1 MQRTLILVWL
11 LCLLLTACQSATPIP
26 AFITVSAN
34 SGLIEVQANGQGSY
48 YPLLTGQKVSPGD
61 RIRSAA
67 ESGVFVEFK
76 DARSLIAMG
85 PGSMMVVA
93 ALSTN
98 PDLTETRLQ
107 LEEGGVYVSAEQPLG
122 KGYLEVATP
131 GGAARLSGSSMM
143 VALDKT
149 AQQTDVTCTS
159 GSAVVQANGSSV
171 SLMADQSTG
180 FTSSSVPTRPEDLDG
195 RIRRKYPQFQ
205 EIIDDR
211 YWRPKVMTDPTITP
225 ENSPT
230 VRPTSTAAPT
240 ALATWTPFVLGP
252 TSTARVDSA
261 VPTRRPTTTVVP
273 GFSGLTPEELANQGA
288 FTYAIACQAWN
299 GCVCDSA
306 NANPVQTIT
315 ITFDTQGVTLAGS
328 VDETLA
334 YPKAA
339 PNLYSL
345 ESPELT
351 ADITF
356 LMEGFEFFV
365 VRGGQVCQLQTFTRQ
380 P

>member
-1 MQRTLILVWL
+1 MQRTLVVFWL
-11 LCLLLTACQSATPIP
+11 FFLTLTACQSATPNSP
-26 AFITVSAN
+26 SITVSAN
-34 SGLIEVQANGQGSY
+34 SGIIEIQSGSRGDFHN
-48 YPLLTGQKVSPGD
+48 LASGDKVKAGD
-61 RIRSAA
+61 RIRTAA
-67 ESGVFVEFK
+67 GDGVFVELK
-76 DARSLIAMG
+76 DTRSLIALG
-85 PGSMMVVA
+85 PGSAMVVTT
-93 ALSTN
+93 LSAS
-98 PDLTETRLQ
+98 PDLTETSLQ

-149 AQQTDVTCTS
+149 TQQTDVTCTS
-159 GSAVVQANGSSV
+159 GSTVVQANGSSV
-171 SLMADQSTG
+171 SLMADQTTG
-180 FTSSSVPTRPEDLDG
+180 FTSSSVPTRPEDLDA

-211 YWRPKVMTDPTITP
+211 YWKPKVMTDPTITP

-230 VRPTSTAAPT
+230 SRPTSTTAPT
-240 ALATWTPFVLGP
+240 AQATWTPFVVGP

-273 GFSGLTPEELANQGA
+273 GSSGLTPEELANQGA

-306 NANPVQTIT
+306 NANPIQAMT

-339 PNLYSL
+339 PNLYRL
-345 ESPELT
+345 DSPELT

-356 LMEGFEFFV
+356 MMDGFEFFV
-365 VRGGQVCQLQTFTRQ
+365 MRGGEVCQLQTFTRQ